1 MEQIRTLC
9 HGSNESKWLPH
20 GRSPRLQKRMIPLSQ
35 ELISYQSEAFVP
47 QNFARWGGVC
57 WLLVVLMTGCSD
69 SAAPTGTKS
78 EATGKTS
85 AKLSLNWY
93 PEAEHGGY
101 IAAKTLGN
109 FESAGIEMEIVPGGP
124 GAPTTIIAELAAGR
138 THFAISDADNVV
150 KARAT
155 GLPIVAVLAPLQNSP
170 RCIMVHEK
178 SGISKL
184 EDLANVELAISDQRP
199 FALWM
204 KKKLP
209 LTNVQMVPFN
219 GLVGEFVTK
228 PDFAQQAY
236 SFSEPFLAKEQG
248 SDPKVLMLSEIGF
261 NPYACL
267 LVTTE
272 TLIREKPELVKSVV
286 SSCADGWSKYLADS
300 TAVNASIH
308 EMNKDMSLDA
318 LAFGAK
324 DMVSLCKT
332 ESGSAF
338 AHMTEQRWK
347 ELVAQIEELE
357 DIPAGSVV
365 ASACFTNQF
374 IPASDSNGQK

>member
-1 MEQIRTLC
+1 MSAFAEIGFLTRRWSSEVFGRCGDFTRRGKVSNC
-9 HGSNESKWLPH
+9 HRCL
-20 GRSPRLQKRMIPLSQ
+20 
-35 ELISYQSEAFVP
+35 
-47 QNFARWGGVC
+47 
-57 WLLVVLMTGCSD
+57 LLVVLLACGCAESEP
-69 SAAPTGTKS
+69 SASSGS
-78 EATGKTS
+78 SGSGKTS

-101 IAAKTLGN
+101 IAAKTLGI
-109 FESAGIEMEIVPGGP
+109 FEAAGIEMEIVPGGP
-124 GAPTTIIAELAAGR
+124 GAPTTIIAELASGR
-138 THFAISDADNVV
+138 TQFAISDADNVV

-155 GLPIVAVLAPLQNSP
+155 GLPIVAVLAPLQSSP

-178 SGISKL
+178 SGITRL
-184 EDLANVELAISDQRP
+184 EDLANVELAISEQRP

-204 KKKLP
+204 KHKLP

-228 PDFAQQAY
+228 PNFAQQAY

-272 TLIREKPELVKSVV
+272 SLINEKPELVKSVV
-286 SSCADGWSKYLADS
+286 ESCTNGWSKYLADPV
-300 TAVNASIH
+300 AVNASIH

-318 LAFGAK
+318 LAFGAT

-332 ESGSAF
+332 KDGEPF
-338 AHMTEQRWK
+338 AQMSEARWM
-347 ELVAQIEELE
+347 ELVSQIEELK
-357 DIPAGSVV
+357 DIPPASVKP
-365 ASACFTNQF
+365 SECFTNRF
-374 IPASDSNGQK
+374 IPTLNATGKN